1 MRRLWPWAPAEAH
14 DCPLR
19 SAVSL
24 AAVLE
29 SLVGWN
35 NLGDQVTYVPIQS
48 NGVLNQVG
56 KDFFAYMFVRDP
68 GARNIP

>member
-1 MRRLWPWAPAEAH
+1 M
-14 DCPLR
+14 
-19 SAVSL
+19 
-24 AAVLE
+24 
-29 SLVGWN
+29 
-35 NLGDQVTYVPIQS
+35 TYEPIQS